1 MIKPSSGLVPD
12 LELGGLSVA
21 ESLER
26 GDPCGPFQ
34 PKTFY
39 DPMIVRFCDKVVVIE
54 IAKMS
59 STFYSPSDA
68 VGEKMRFGFK
78 LV

>member
-12 LELGGLSVA
+12 LELGGLAVA

-39 DPMIVRFCDKVVVIE
+39 DPMIV
-54 IAKMS
+54 
-59 STFYSPSDA
+59 
-68 VGEKMRFGFK
+68 
-78 LV
+78 